1 MVEETARMAKPE
13 IGEIIAAS
21 LRTLAQ
27 FVPVVG
33 GAAAQAWSEFE
44 GILRNARIDE
54 FFEQLKLR
62 IEGLEEKAE
71 TMKERLENMPD
82 FPRLLED
89 AVEAVRKE
97 SDQQKRSM
105 FPAVIVRLILQA
117 EETTVDERAYILEM
131 LDSLSTQD
139 LNVLKQFKFGHSRGD
154 ILTNTT
160 QGAWAPMGQKAPF
173 DRKYEELLSPVMI
186 STAKLEAR
194 GILVAVP
201 NRGAFQFSGNGGEW
215 YDIYRERSWKLMP
228 IGRKLLEMITDEQT
242 RSR

>member
-1 MVEETARMAKPE
+1 MMIEETTRMAKPE

-62 IEGLEEKAE
+62 IEALEGKAE
-71 TMKERLENMPD
+71 TMKASLENMPD

-97 SDQQKRSM
+97 SDQQKRAM
-105 FPAVIVRLILQA
+105 FPAVIVQLILRSQ
-117 EETTVDERAYILEM
+117 ETTADERAYILEM
-131 LDSLSTQD
+131 LDSLTAQD
-139 LNVLKQFKFGHSRGD
+139 LNVLKQFKTSGHSRGD

-194 GILVAVP
+194 GIIVPVP
-201 NRGAFQFSGNGGEW
+201 NRGAFQFSGSGGEW

-228 IGRKLLEMITDEQT
+228 IGRKLLEMI
-242 RSR
+242 